1 MDLQKDMEAES
12 VVRISDSGFE
22 YSIYLPDNGVDYI
35 QTYIFNQ
42 KLPYERDMLVDMCAR
57 LQEGDIVL
65 DVGANVGNHT
75 LYLAGI
81 GQARVLAFEPNQ
93 HLADAICQSVAL
105 NHFQDRIQ
113 VNIVGVGERGGV
125 AAFDKEVPDNLGAQA
140 LTLGEGPIEIVA
152 LDEQQIDRPV
162 RMIKI
167 DVEGMELPVLK
178 GAETIIRRDSPIIYI
193 ECADEDSFQ
202 GIVNFLGAFGYYF
215 WATFNATPTHLFML
229 ANEVTPQKYAEY
241 AQGQAINAAS
251 RAYKEKLEAQ
261 RLRESLNSANLK
273 YRNIIMQYDQKK
285 AETEALKGEFD
296 DRIGKLKHEIID
308 LNDKLASAVGEARR
322 KDEELDVLQTKL
334 AEMPG
339 LSYRLDVAEG
349 ALHRLEAKRGELD
362 DGIDGLNYKISYIN
376 NKLKDAAEALEKKE
390 KEILSLRSELDQ
402 IPRLKHDLT
411 VSEGNFRKAEQQIA
425 ELNSGVAGL
434 NSKIDELSGRLDDFA
449 AEIEKKDEII
459 RALQSELNE
468 IPRLKQ
474 SLIISEQNLRKSE
487 QKNSVLINNMLA
499 LNESTTFQA
508 GLILRDGAGSLR
520 SALVAPYRLYKLLRK
535 KKPKVSKPQEIAA
548 NAMLDAGPSI
558 AKEILPSVGTRS
570 QPIFKPGYEPPKR
583 IDDASYLTA
592 LKAMELPAARDL
604 RIACIMDDFT
614 FACFE
619 AEADLLQL
627 SSENWENE
635 ISAFKPDMLFVESA
649 WRGKDSSWERKVGHR
664 SRELH
669 DLLKWCRKK
678 GVATAFWNKEDPI
691 HFHGFLNSA
700 KLFDH
705 VFTTD
710 IDCIHLY
717 KRALGHDNVWFLPF
731 ACQPRMH
738 NPLEVF
744 ERKDAISFAG
754 AYYTRYPDRVR
765 DLETFIAGLPLL
777 KPVDIF
783 DRNFGKDDPRYTFPE
798 AFSPFIVGTLSPKD
812 IDISYKGYRYAIN
825 LNSVKQSQ
833 SMFARRVYELLASN
847 TVTISNFSRG
857 LRLMFGD
864 LIIATDSYEEVTRR
878 FEKITT
884 PATVADKL
892 RLSALRKI
900 MSEHTAEDRITYVAS
915 KLLPGRKV
923 TTSLSEVIVVSKP
936 QSLDGIARVIEAFA
950 RQSYENVRCF
960 LIVPSDYKGVKR
972 DKITFLSEEDA
983 ADIFIKNISEAC
995 WVTYFHEDD
1004 HYGSNYLLDLALSAR
1019 YSAPDA
1025 VGKVR
1030 HYKVIGS
1037 DVVLSGDAIPYSPS
1051 SSLALRRALVRQ
1063 ERLNSLTLKD
1073 AANRG
1078 AELVI
1083 EGLNG
1088 LAIDPFN
1095 YCEDGGRLA
1104 GVAGEVDDLE
1114 NIDTGMTLIDVQ
1126 DRVSHILPDS
1136 EPEQVD
1142 AISPQDLLRYF
1153 DARGTQNV
1161 RITSSGDTFELTSDL
1176 ADGKHEYI
1184 YSTID
1189 IRPEKLA
1196 KDGMFRCFA
1205 DKTPGLN
1212 VSFVLFYFDE
1222 AGKRIGA
1229 SILECLRN
1237 ETAVIPEGTSNIR
1250 LGLRVLASGSAEIKQ
1265 VALQHRNFR
1274 PATVLDRPNILILTN
1289 TYPSYDNL
1297 YRNGFVHT
1305 RVRSYAAQGVR
1316 ASVFCLK
1323 ENSPQVFSEF
1333 ENVDVQAGGSELL
1346 DVMLASGQYKT
1357 VAVHFL
1363 DPSMWAVL
1371 KHHLDKLKIV
1381 VWVHGAEVQPWWRRE
1396 YNYNTPEQLAVAKM
1410 QSHRRI
1416 EFWQEVFS
1424 NTGKNIK
1431 FVFVSRYFANEVME
1445 DTAVSIEEDRYD
1457 IIHNPIDT
1465 SIFVYKKKDS
1475 DYRKRLL
1482 SIRPF
1487 ASRKYA
1493 NDLTVEAILLL
1504 SEKPYFDDLDITI
1517 MGEGQLFEETL
1528 QPLMNLPNVTIKR
1541 GFLQHEEI
1549 SHIHAQNGIFLVPT
1563 RMDSQGVSRDEA
1575 MASGLVPVTN
1585 AVTAIPEFV
1594 DETCGILVPAEDAQA
1609 MADGIERLYLN
1620 PELFQKLSAAAAQR
1634 VRRQSAAD
1642 VIVKQEI
1649 ALLLAAP

>member
-1 MDLQKDMEAES
+1 MDSQKDMEAES

-93 HLADAICQSVAL
+93 HLADAICQSVTL

-113 VNIVGVGERGGV
+113 VNIVGVGERGGL

-178 GAETIIRRDSPIIYI
+178 GAEAIIRRDSPIIYI

-215 WATFNATPTHLFML
+215 WATFNATPTHLFIS

-241 AQGQAINAAS
+241 AQGQAVNAAS
-251 RAYKEKLEAQ
+251 RSYKEKLEAR

-273 YRNIIMQYDQKK
+273 YRNVIMQYDQKK

-308 LNDKLASAVGEARR
+308 LNDKLASAVDEARR
-322 KDEELDVLQTKL
+322 KGEELDVLQTKR

-349 ALHRLEAKRGELD
+349 ALHRLEAKRDEVDGE
-362 DGIDGLNYKISYIN
+362 ITGLNN
-376 NKLKDAAEALEKKE
+376 
-390 KEILSLRSELDQ
+390 
-402 IPRLKHDLT
+402 
-411 VSEGNFRKAEQQIA
+411 
-425 ELNSGVAGL
+425 
-434 NSKIDELSGRLDDFA
+434 KIDELSSRLNDFA
-449 AEIEKKDEII
+449 AEIEKKNEKI
-459 RALQSELNE
+459 RALQSESNE

-520 SALVAPYRLYKLLRK
+520 GALVAPYRLYKLLRK
-535 KKPKVSKPQEIAA
+535 KKLKVSSPQEIAT
-548 NAMLDAGPSI
+548 NAMLGAGPSI
-558 AKEILPSVGTRS
+558 SKEILPSVGTRS
-570 QPIFKPGYEPPKR
+570 QPIFKPRYEPPKR

-664 SRELH
+664 SQELH

-798 AFSPFIVGTLSPKD
+798 AFSPFIVGTLSPKN

-847 TVTISNFSRG
+847 TMTISNFSRG

-884 PATVADKL
+884 SATVADKL
-892 RLSALRKI
+892 RLSALRKT
-900 MSEHTAEDRITYVAS
+900 MSEHTAADRITYVVS

-923 TTSLSEVIVVSKP
+923 ATSLSEVIVVSKP
-936 QSLDGIARVIEAFA
+936 QSLDGITRVIEAFT

-960 LIVPSDYKGVKR
+960 LIVPSDYKGEER
-972 DKITFLSEEDA
+972 DKITFLAEEDA
-983 ADIFIKNISEAC
+983 ADISIKNISEAC

-1025 VGKVR
+1025 VGKMR

-1037 DVVLSGDAIPYSPS
+1037 DVVLSDDTIPYSPS
-1051 SSLALRRALVRQ
+1051 SSLALRRALIRQ

-1073 AANRG
+1073 VANRG

-1104 GVAGEVDDLE
+1104 GVMGEVDDLE

-1126 DRVSHILPDS
+1126 DRTSYILPDG

-1142 AISPQDLLRYF
+1142 AISPRDLLRYF
-1153 DARGTQNV
+1153 GARGTQNV

-1184 YSTID
+1184 YSTVN
-1189 IRPEKLA
+1189 IRPEKLT
-1196 KDGMFRCFA
+1196 KDGVFRCFV

-1212 VSFVLFYFDE
+1212 ASFVLSYFDE
-1222 AGKRIGA
+1222 AGKRIEA
-1229 SILECLRN
+1229 SILECQRN

-1250 LGLRVLASGSAEIKQ
+1250 LGLRVLASGSAEIKA
-1265 VALQHRNFR
+1265 VALEHRNFR
-1274 PATVLDRPNILILTN
+1274 PATVLDRPEILILTN

-1316 ASVFCLK
+1316 ASVFCFK
-1323 ENSPQVFSEF
+1323 ENSPQIFSEF

-1346 DVMLASGQYKT
+1346 DVMLTSGQYKT

-1371 KHHLDKLKIV
+1371 KRHLDKIRV
-1381 VWVHGAEVQPWWRRE
+1381 VIWLHGSEVQPWWRRKF
-1396 YNYNTPEQLAVAKM
+1396 NYTTPEQLAVAKK
-1410 QSHRRI
+1410 QSSERI
-1416 EFWQEVFS
+1416 VFWKEVLS
-1424 NTGKNIK
+1424 SDNKNIN
-1431 FVFVSRYFANEVME
+1431 FVFVSQYLASVVLE
-1445 DTAVSIEEDRYD
+1445 DTEVSVSSDKYQ

-1465 SIFVYKKKDS
+1465 DIFKILEKGADM
-1475 DYRKRLL
+1475 RRCLL
-1482 SIRPF
+1482 SIRPY
-1487 ASRKYA
+1487 ASRTYA
-1493 NDLTVEAILLL
+1493 NDLTVQAIVLL
-1504 SEKPYFDDLDITI
+1504 SSKPFFNDLNITI
-1517 MGEGQLFEETL
+1517 IGDGALFDETL
-1528 QPLMNLPNVTIKR
+1528 QPLKDFANVEINR
-1541 GFLQHEEI
+1541 GFLKHDEI
-1549 SHIHAQNGIFLVPT
+1549 ARLHAKNGVFLVPT

-1585 AVTAIPEFV
+1585 AVAAVPEFV
-1594 DETCGILVPAEDAQA
+1594 DETCGILAPAEDAQA

-1620 PELFQKLSAAAAQR
+1620 PDLFQKLSAAAAQR
-1634 VRRQSAAD
+1634 VRRQSATD